1 MSDAYSDTREQLT
14 ADTDD
19 SQNIT
24 CRVCNQSGQLVVVH
38 PWKDD
43 PIFIDPAAKPPSR
56 MFTVLSAT
64 NIKVQNKESYIYIR
78 LFGDPVEDSGGI
90 LKKVELH
97 LSTNTSLELLAEDL
111 VQITLIKE
119 VRKGDLGE
127 VKCGDG

>member
-14 ADTDD
+14 DDTE
-19 SQNIT
+19 NIT
-24 CRVCNQSGQLVVVH
+24 CRVCNQSSLPVVVH

-43 PIFIDPAAKPPSR
+43 PITIEPTSVPPSR
-56 MFTVLSAT
+56 MFTLLSAT
-64 NIKVQNKESYIYIR
+64 NIKVQNKGSYIHIR
-78 LFGDPVEDSGGI
+78 LFGDPVKDSGGI

-97 LSTNTSLELLAEDL
+97 LSPNTSLELLAENL

-119 VRKGDLGE
+119 VQKGDSGE